1 MTGASHSMNENTEIE
16 VPARYASILA
26 RSRQAQFQMNSD
38 VLTGSLLRTL
48 AASKPRSSLLE
59 LGTGAGLG
67 TCWILD
73 GMDAGST
80 LVSVENDPGILAIAR
95 EELSADTRLT
105 LVESDGA
112 DYLGACKDRFDL
124 IYADAWPGK
133 YSHLDL
139 ALALVKPGGIFLV
152 DDMLPQAN
160 WPDGH
165 EAKAADLTARLEK
178 LPGFR
183 VTKLAWSTGLILC
196 VKQ

>member
-1 MTGASHSMNENTEIE
+1 MNDIAAIDL
-16 VPARYASILA
+16 PARYPAVLA
-26 RSRQAQFQMNSD
+26 RSRAAQFQMNSD

-48 AASKPRSSLLE
+48 AASKPHSSILE

-73 GMDAGST
+73 GMDAESS
-80 LVSVENDPGILAIAR
+80 LVSVENDATVLAIAR
-95 EELSADTRLT
+95 DEIGSDPRLI
-105 LVESDGA
+105 LIESDGA
-112 DYLGACKDRFDL
+112 DFLAGCKDCFDL

-139 ALALVKPGGIFLV
+139 ALSLVKPGGIFLV
-152 DDMLPQAN
+152 DDMLPQPN
-160 WPDGH
+160 WPEGH
-165 EAKAADLTARLEK
+165 DAKAIALTAKLEK

-183 VTKLAWSTGLILC
+183 VTKLSWSTGLILC

>member
-1 MTGASHSMNENTEIE
+1 MDDIAAIE
-16 VPARYASILA
+16 VPARYPAILA
-26 RSRQAQFQMNSD
+26 RSRAAQFQMNSD

-48 AASKPRSSLLE
+48 AASKPRSSILE

-73 GMDAGST
+73 GMDEESS
-80 LVSVENDPGILAIAR
+80 LISVENDAKVLAIAR
-95 EELSADTRLT
+95 DEIGADPRLT

-112 DYLGACKDRFDL
+112 HFLATSTDRYDL

-139 ALALVKPGGIFLV
+139 ALNLLKPGGIFLV
-152 DDMLPQAN
+152 DDMLPQPN
-160 WPDGH
+160 WPEGH
-165 EAKAADLTARLEK
+165 DTKAAALIAKLEI